1 MAMNPK
7 DKASVTSWHLVNRS
21 VIMRGLVVGFSA
33 TVCSGILLFAC
44 GSRLSPLE
52 QQIVGSWSWN
62 YIEGFGR
69 MIFDA
74 NRRVRAGF
82 PPDDKDGRTIAD
94 NEFQIVSAGTWRVE
108 GDVLITEMN
117 NKPLL
122 DLIKKLDPANP
133 PPFEAKT
140 ERHKIVQIDGN
151 KLVFEDGGSLSRI
164 KRK

>member
-7 DKASVTSWHLVNRS
+7 DNASMTSWRLVNRS
-21 VIMRGLVVGFSA
+21 VIMRGVVGFSA
-33 TVCSGILLFAC
+33 TVSLGMLLFAC
-44 GSRLSPLE
+44 GSRLSPME
-52 QQIVGSWSWN
+52 QQIVGSWSWT
-62 YIEGFGR
+62 YIEGAGR

-94 NEFQIVSAGTWRVE
+94 NEFQIVSVGTWRVE

-133 PPFEAKT
+133 PPFEAKM
-140 ERHKIVQIDGN
+140 ERHKIVKIDEN
-151 KLVFEDGGSLSRI
+151 KLVFEDGGSLSRM